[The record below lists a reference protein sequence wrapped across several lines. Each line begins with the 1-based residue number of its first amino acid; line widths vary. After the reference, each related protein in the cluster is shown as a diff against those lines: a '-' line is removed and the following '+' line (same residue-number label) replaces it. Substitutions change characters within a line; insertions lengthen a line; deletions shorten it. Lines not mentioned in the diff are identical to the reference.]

1 MVLKADNLYKKRWRK
16 RKMMEVT
23 IHVPGLKELAEAIM
37 RLAVVKT
44 EGSQTAAEQSPVVP
58 VQQSPATQTTPVR
71 QTTVAQAATTAPVQQ
86 TQVPTSAPS
95 YTLDDLAR
103 AGMTLMDS
111 GHQGDL
117 QQLLAQFGV
126 DALPAL
132 PPAQYGAFATALRGL
147 GAQI

>member
-1 MVLKADNLYKKRWRK
+1 
-16 RKMMEVT
+16 MMEVT
-23 IHVPGLKELAEAIM
+23 IHVPGLKELAEAITH
-37 RLAVVKT
+37 LAMKP
-44 EGSQTAAEQSPVVP
+44 EGSPAVTQQASVTQTTP
-58 VQQSPATQTTPVR
+58 VQQAPVR

>member
-1 MVLKADNLYKKRWRK
+1 
-16 RKMMEVT
+16 MMEVT
-23 IHVPGLKELAEAIM
+23 IHVPGLKELAEAITH
-37 RLAVVKT
+37 LAMKP
-44 EGSQTAAEQSPVVP
+44 EGSPAVT
-58 VQQSPATQTTPVR
+58 QQASVTQTTPVR